1 LRRRQSFD
9 AEDEVEDKNQNI
21 IDKLNISLTRKG
33 NPVKFGIMSPAMMGG
48 FVSPLDSI
56 TKIRSHNAVEIE

>member
-1 LRRRQSFD
+1 MFND
-9 AEDEVEDKNQNI
+9 NEDDEKNLQVVE
-21 IDKLNISLTRKG
+21 KLNQSLTRKA

-56 TKIRSHNAVEIE
+56 TKIRHNVVDHEPAPA

>member
-1 LRRRQSFD
+1 MDL
-9 AEDEVEDKNQNI
+9 EDEDEDKNQNI
-21 IDKLNISLTRKG
+21 MEKLNQSLTRKG

-56 TKIRSHNAVEIE
+56 TKIRSHNVVEIESGQ